1 MSTSFSS
8 IPLVDLARLR
18 NPATKK
24 TELAVLRDS
33 IFNVGFLYLINN
45 GFEVSRTTFG
55 IFTVRRHEQD
65 NLDGSNVWPA
75 TMIITGS
82 HQRGSRPHARGV
94 CYPI

>member
-45 GFEVSRTTFG
+45 GVEV
-55 IFTVRRHEQD
+55 
-65 NLDGSNVWPA
+65 
-75 TMIITGS
+75 
-82 HQRGSRPHARGV
+82 RGSPLASSPSDDMNKTILLVLTYGLRR
-94 CYPI
+94 